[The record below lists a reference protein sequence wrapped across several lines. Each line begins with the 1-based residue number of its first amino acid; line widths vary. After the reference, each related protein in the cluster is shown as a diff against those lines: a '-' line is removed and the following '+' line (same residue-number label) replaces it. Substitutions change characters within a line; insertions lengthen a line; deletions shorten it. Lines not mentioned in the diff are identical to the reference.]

1 MNLGKWVDISE
12 AFTPEGFKALRV
24 GQVHT
29 FKFNAHTGKKENTD
43 YKITLKI
50 RGGKKVWA
58 RVVDLM
64 TEEEFVKEVE
74 KIHDKKYN
82 KKS

>member
-1 MNLGKWVDISE
+1 MNIGKYVDISE
-12 AFTPEGFKALRV
+12 AFTPEGFKELKV

-29 FKFNAHTGKKENTD
+29 FKFNALTGKKVNTD
-43 YKITLKI
+43 YKIMLKI

-58 RVVDLM
+58 KIIDLM
-64 TEEEFVKEVE
+64 TEEEFIKKVE

>member
-12 AFTPEGFKALRV
+12 AFTPEGFKQLSV

-29 FKFNAHTGKKENTD
+29 FNFNALTGEKEKTD
-43 YKITLKI
+43 YKITLKV

-58 RVVDLM
+58 RIVNLM
-64 TEEEFVKEVE
+64 TEEEFEKEY
-74 KIHDKKYN
+74 KKRYN